1 MKEGRIMLWT
11 LKGMRANVGLT
22 QRQMAELLGVSENT
36 VANLERDSTNIKRKV
51 FDKYVEIFG
60 VADDDIFLGKEY
72 IISGLQEAS

>member
-1 MKEGRIMLWT
+1 MLWT